1 MKASRW
7 MALPLM
13 FGLSALAVA
22 CDTAGEPAGE
32 SEVEGPVE
40 TDPTGAEADESEETE
55 ETEGAEGG
63 DD

>member
-13 FGLSALAVA
+13 FGLSALTVA
-22 CDTAGEPAGE
+22 CDTAGE
-32 SEVEGPVE
+32 SDVEGPVE
-40 TDPTGAEADESEETE
+40 TDPTGAEPIENEEAE
-55 ETEGAEGG
+55 EGEGAEGG

>member
-13 FGLSALAVA
+13 FGLSALTVA
-22 CDTAGEPAGE
+22 CDTAGE
-32 SEVEGPVE
+32 SDVEGPVE
-40 TDPTGAEADESEETE
+40 TNPTETESLENEETE
-55 ETEGAEGG
+55 ENEGAEGG